1 MSLTI
6 INKQSNK
13 EISQR
18 KLETYEKYMQIIN
31 WGRAYPVE
39 FCSRFMG
46 VELLDLQKYAIYNA
60 WFSEFIAWL

>member
-18 KLETYEKYMQIIN
+18 KLETYEKYMQILIKN
-31 WGRAYPVE
+31 IK
-39 FCSRFMG
+39 
-46 VELLDLQKYAIYNA
+46 LI
-60 WFSEFIAWL
+60 SEIKFLNIAD